1 MNTQVMF
8 SSATDMWATPQ
19 DFFDNLNN
27 EFGFEI
33 DVCAT
38 AENAKCK
45 TFYTKEQNG
54 LEMPWNGVCWCNP
67 PYGREI
73 GKWVERAYTSSVG
86 GGNSGYASPGKN
98 RYQMVS

>member
-27 EFGFEI
+27 EFMFEI

-54 LEMPWNGVCWCNP
+54 LEMPWNGV
-67 PYGREI
+67 Y
-73 GKWVERAYTSSVG
+73 
-86 GGNSGYASPGKN
+86 SGYASPGKN